1 MNVQNQNAAAR
12 LRRVYAG
19 EYLLDVY
26 PQLPGTLLERALE
39 MAERDRGMD
48 ERTLARAWLEDA
60 EIKPD
65 VTAG

>member
-1 MNVQNQNAAAR
+1 M
-12 LRRVYAG
+12 
-19 EYLLDVY
+19 
-26 PQLPGTLLERALE
+26 E